1 MTHKELDQLI
11 RRVDKLLNEVEQ
23 LPDDQFTACGDYY
36 QTAFDF
42 REKLRIQEV
51 EYLRGHL
58 ERSFAVN

>member
-23 LPDDQFTACGDYY
+23 LPDDQFVACGDYY

-42 REKLRIQEV
+42 REKLRLQEMQ
-51 EYLRGHL
+51 YFKDHL
-58 ERSFAVN
+58 ERSFAIN